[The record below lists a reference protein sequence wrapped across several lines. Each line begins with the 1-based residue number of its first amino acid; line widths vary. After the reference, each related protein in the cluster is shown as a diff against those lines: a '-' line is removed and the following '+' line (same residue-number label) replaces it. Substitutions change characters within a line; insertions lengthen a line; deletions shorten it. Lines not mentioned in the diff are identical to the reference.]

1 MKNPGGSGTPFG
13 LPFGIFLTDS
23 TTTKKEKNLCVEKGD
38 EEGPTKGTVLPSTL
52 NDERNPND
60 NPKQEENSNV
70 LSGPDKKVSCPDKK
84 VSWTKPSY
92 AEIVKRSHSIELK
105 RNESN
110 SK

>member
-1 MKNPGGSGTPFG
+1 MLASLVNETTQDCSEIVSQILAKR
-13 LPFGIFLTDS
+13 LYFLHLS
-23 TTTKKEKNLCVEKGD
+23 VEKGD
-38 EEGPTKGTVLPSTL
+38 KEGPTKGTVLPSTL

-60 NPKQEENSNV
+60 NPKQEENSDV

-84 VSWTKPSY
+84 VSWAKPSY
-92 AEIVKRSHSIELK
+92 AEIVKRSHSIKLK

>member
-1 MKNPGGSGTPFG
+1 MLY
-13 LPFGIFLTDS
+13 LPQRLFCISKCHPPLS
-23 TTTKKEKNLCVEKGD
+23 VEKGD

-60 NPKQEENSNV
+60 NPKQEENSDV
-70 LSGPDKKVSCPDKK
+70 LSGPDKKVSCPDEK